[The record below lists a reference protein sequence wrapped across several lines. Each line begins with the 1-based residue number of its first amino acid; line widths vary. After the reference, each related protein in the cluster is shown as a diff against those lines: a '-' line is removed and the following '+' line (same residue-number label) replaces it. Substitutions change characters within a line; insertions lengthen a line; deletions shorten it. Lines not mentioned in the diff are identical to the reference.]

1 MDIQLCGLGVHEG
14 ENNENFINLF
24 ELELYLK
31 IS

>member
-24 ELELYLK
+24 ELYLK